1 METTITTA
9 INTAKRI
16 TKEVA
21 EMKDYRVR
29 NKALRADR
37 ESARKLLRE
46 NGGYIII
53 KGRVYGYTYNDIW
66 RTIDLVPV
74 R

>member
-1 METTITTA
+1 METAITTA

-29 NKALRADR
+29 NKALRAA
-37 ESARKLLRE
+37 EKA
-46 NGGYIII
+46 
-53 KGRVYGYTYNDIW
+53 
-66 RTIDLVPV
+66 PV
-74 R
+74 NC

>member
-1 METTITTA
+1 METAITTA

-29 NKALRADR
+29 NKALRAGR

-53 KGRVYGYTYNDIW
+53 TDRVYGYTYNDIW

>member
-1 METTITTA
+1 METKIIAA
-9 INTAKRI
+9 INTAKRM

-21 EMKDYRVR
+21 EMKDYKVR
-29 NKALRADR
+29 NKALRSGR
-37 ESARKLLRE
+37 EKARKLLKE

-53 KGRVYGYTYNDIW
+53 KGRVYGYTYNNIW
-66 RTIDLVPV
+66 KSIDLVPI

>member
-9 INTAKRI
+9 INIAKRI

-21 EMKDYRVR
+21 EMKDYKVR
-29 NKALRADR
+29 NKALRASR
-37 ESARKLLRE
+37 EKARELLKK
-46 NGGYIII
+46 NGGYIIMD
-53 KGRVYGYTYNDIW
+53 GRIYGYTYNDIW
-66 RTIDLVPV
+66 RTIELVPV